1 MNVSGKIMHPNRRA
15 FLAVAGAFA
24 ASAFATSAFADDAIQ
39 QILNSRR
46 SNWGSGFDSVGG
58 SRPKV
63 ATNLPIFS
71 PETVSFVE
79 LAIQQ
84 YQNLVARGGWPQ
96 VPATKKLEL
105 GVADPD
111 VAVLRKRLMLS
122 GDLPMNAGISNAF
135 DSYVDAA
142 LKRFQLRHGLP
153 ADGVTGKYTYAA
165 LNVPADVRLQQLQIN
180 LVRLRSMSGFLG
192 DRYVVVNVPAMQVE
206 AVENGMVVSRHN
218 AIVGRIT
225 RQTPLLNSKI
235 NEIIVNPYWHVPV
248 SIIRKDIIP
257 IVRKDPKYLADN
269 NIHILGPDG
278 KEVDPA
284 SIDWSTDEATKYRFR
299 QDPGKINAMASVK
312 INFPSPDGV
321 YMHDT
326 PEQSLFSQLMRFDS
340 SGCVRVQNVHDL
352 VLWLLRDNGGWTRQ
366 RLDQTIKTGIS
377 TPVELVKP
385 VPVYF
390 TYIDEWSTADG
401 VVQFRKDIY
410 NRDGLGDL
418 QVSSAQ

>member
-1 MNVSGKIMHPNRRA
+1 MHPNRRL
-15 FLAVAGAFA
+15 FLTAAGAFA
-24 ASAFATSAFADDAIQ
+24 ASAFATSAFADDAVQ
-39 QILNSRR
+39 EILNSPRR
-46 SNWGSGFDSVGG
+46 GTWTSGFDAVAGG
-58 SRPKV
+58 RPKI
-63 ATNLPIFS
+63 ATDLPIFS
-71 PETVSFVE
+71 PETVNFVE

-84 YQNLVARGGWPQ
+84 YQNLVNQGGWPQ
-96 VPATKKLEL
+96 VPATKKLQL
-105 GVADPD
+105 GVTDPE
-111 VAVLRKRLMLS
+111 VVTLRKRLMIS
-122 GDLPMNAGISNAF
+122 GDLPQSAGISEAF

-153 ADGVTGKYTYAA
+153 PDGVTGKYTYAA
-165 LNVPADVRLQQLQIN
+165 LNVSAAVRLQQLQIN

-206 AVENGMVVSRHN
+206 AVENGRVVSRHN
-218 AIVGRIT
+218 AIVGRVS
-225 RQTPLLNSKI
+225 RQTPLVNSKI

-248 SIIRKDIIP
+248 YIIKKDIIP

-284 SIDWSTDEATKYRFR
+284 TIDWTTDEAAKYQFR

-366 RLDQTIKTGIS
+366 RLDQTIKSGIS

-390 TYIDEWSTADG
+390 TYIDAWSTGDG
-401 VVQFRKDIY
+401 VVQFRNDIY
-410 NRDGLGDL
+410 GRDGIGEL